1 MTGIPGIYGDDLS
14 EPAKAAHGRW
24 VMALFDWCGHIDIC
38 PFGCVVD
45 GFMCQEG
52 QRFGA
57 AERRRHRE
65 WRAVRDAEVT
75 P

>member
-14 EPAKAAHGRW
+14 EPAKVAYARW
-24 VMALFDWCGHIDIC
+24 MMSLFKLCEHIDTC
-38 PFGCVVD
+38 PFDCEDEDVACLEGRPYRDVE
-45 GFMCQEG
+45 QE
-52 QRFGA
+52 RL
-57 AERRRHRE
+57 RE